1 MEPRPISS
9 LTFGLGGVSSLCAA
23 ADTLVQFSVYLENL
37 KKAFPDGEMPGQVQD
52 ILREFPE
59 EKLHES
65 AETLAAWAHYLLDDM
80 LSR

>member
-9 LTFGLGGVSSLCAA
+9 LSFDLGGAANLCAVA
-23 ADTLVQFSVYLENL
+23 NTLVQFSVYLEGL
-37 KKAFPDGEMPGQVQD
+37 KKAFPDGEMPGQVKD

-65 AETLAAWAHYLLDDM
+65 AEMLAAFAHYLLDDM

>member
-1 MEPRPISS
+1 MEPRPTSS
-9 LTFGLGGVSSLCAA
+9 FIFDLGGVSNLCTVAN
-23 ADTLVQFSVYLENL
+23 TLVQFSVYLESL
-37 KKAFPDGEMPGQVQD
+37 KKAFPDGEMPVQVQD

-65 AETLAAWAHYLLDDM
+65 ANTLAAWAHCLLDDM